1 MWRQFG
7 ISLPL
12 SEFDASGISAT
23 SGRELKTPKHSPA
36 GYDRE
41 PVVHSFIHDHHHDG
55 RDRKFLPDGCK
66 GEEYTGASSTGHS
79 LYNCGSSCFQ
89 SAVLC
94 YKYVYVQLWICM
106 SWLEKSTSCDCY
118 NREFI
123 MILCLLQ

>member
-7 ISLPL
+7 ISL
-12 SEFDASGISAT
+12 SEFGFDASGISAT

-41 PVVHSFIHDHHHDG
+41 PVVHSLTHDHHDG

-66 GEEYTGASSTGHS
+66 GEEYTGASSTGYS
-79 LYNCGSSCFQ
+79 LYNCRSSCFQ
-89 SAVLC
+89 SAVFC
-94 YKYVYVQLWICM
+94 YKYVYVQLWKRM
-106 SWLEKSTSCDCY
+106 SWLEKSTSCDCS
-118 NREFI
+118 NREFT